1 MSGTCG
7 SLPGSAVRTIVLA
20 FDLVGYEAKKA
31 PAQILRVLETK
42 QVQEAVRDA
51 MNEDAKAFLEQQRK
65 GLPISAGQ
73 AASQLGASVGKAL
86 LTTGGN
92 ELKYAIKRTSAY
104 LDLERGVRDLQCSYE
119 KSVIGVW
126 VDEHKTQL
134 IIIASGVVLGAMTAM
149 YLTNTGDT
157 PADWATQLAKDKIKT
172 TILGK
177 LEVGVSQIKF
187 VPSKREIGLQ
197 LYADTSKWKR
207 FKESKFSVT
216 VHAKDDKLTSLRLG
230 FDTRS
235 ALGGGFYQTLG
246 ATADPVAGNYSLKIG
261 IQGASGGLRLQILAE
276 VAKEAEKTKVGG
288 SAALSYQGKIGPVP
302 LNLTA
307 GAGIARMAGPG
318 AVPGSS
324 TSQLDARVQVGLSI
338 PFDFMP

>member
-1 MSGTCG
+1 MSDLCP

-20 FDLVGYEAKKA
+20 FDLAGYEVKNA

-42 QVQEAVRDA
+42 PVQEAVRDA
-51 MNEDAKAFLEQQRK
+51 MNEDAKAFLELQRK
-65 GLPISAGQ
+65 GLPISASQ
-73 AASQLGASVGKAL
+73 AASQLGTSVGKAL
-86 LTTGGN
+86 LKTGGD
-92 ELKYAIKRTSAY
+92 ELKLAIQSTPAY
-104 LDLERGVRDLQCSYE
+104 RKLELGARELQCAYE

-126 VDEHKTQL
+126 VDENKTQL

-177 LEVGVSQIKF
+177 VEVGLSEIKF

-197 LYADTSKWKR
+197 AYADTSKWKQ
-207 FKESKFSVT
+207 FKDSKFSVT
-216 VHAKDDKLTSLRLG
+216 VHAKDDKLTSFKLA

-246 ATADPVAGNYSLKIG
+246 VAADPVAGNYSLKLG
-261 IQGASGGLRLQILAE
+261 VQGVSGGLRLQILAE
-276 VAKEAEKTKVGG
+276 WAKEAEKMKVGG
-288 SAALSYQGKIGPVP
+288 SAALSYRARLGSIPMDI
-302 LNLTA
+302 TA
-307 GAGIARMAGPG
+307 GAKVFRTMGPG
-318 AVPGSS
+318 PLPGSS
-324 TSQLDARVQVGLSI
+324 NSNVDAQVQLGLSI
-338 PFDFMP
+338 PIDFRP